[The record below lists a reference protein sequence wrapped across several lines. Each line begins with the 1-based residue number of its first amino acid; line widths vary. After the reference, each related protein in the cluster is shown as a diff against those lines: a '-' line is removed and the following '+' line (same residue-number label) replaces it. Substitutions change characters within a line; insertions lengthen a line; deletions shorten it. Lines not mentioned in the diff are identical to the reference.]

1 MKIDIKIP
9 KRLLPIW
16 KPMRYKILY
25 GGRASGKSLAIA
37 YFLLTQAMQRK
48 CKILCTREYQSSIK
62 DKSWDRTPIITPP
75 LRRPQVW
82 RSRKLS

>member
-37 YFLLTQAMQRK
+37 YFLLTQALASLK
-48 CKILCTREYQSSIK
+48 CSCNL
-62 DKSWDRTPIITPP
+62 PNA
-75 LRRPQVW
+75 L
-82 RSRKLS
+82 